1 MMKQG
6 FHPDSGACL
15 KIATQYT
22 LVLSAS
28 LHPTDWPPLPA
39 SSLLCWCLR
48 LQSGVR
54 MLVSLT
60 AVSGAIGEGTDRQ
73 MDSVSIEQS
82 SLRVLA
88 SREPG
93 VTTGLEPFPYLFP
106 LQSRP

>member
-1 MMKQG
+1 
-6 FHPDSGACL
+6 
-15 KIATQYT
+15 
-22 LVLSAS
+22 
-28 LHPTDWPPLPA
+28 
-39 SSLLCWCLR
+39 
-48 LQSGVR
+48 

-93 VTTGLEPFPYLFP
+93 VTTGLEPFPSLFP